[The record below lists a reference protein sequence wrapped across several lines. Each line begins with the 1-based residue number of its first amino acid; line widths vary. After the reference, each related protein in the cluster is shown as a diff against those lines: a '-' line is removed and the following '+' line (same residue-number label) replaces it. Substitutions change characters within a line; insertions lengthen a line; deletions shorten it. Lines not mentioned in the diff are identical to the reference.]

1 MYRDFIVSGGNIIVN
16 PTKVQLIDAGFDVS
30 DDENGQVPE
39 QTLDAYDIVMAEPQP
54 TVEERLAA
62 VEEAV
67 VDIAAAVYSEV

>member
-30 DDENGQVPE
+30 DDENGQLPE

>member
-30 DDENGQVPE
+30 DDENGQAPE